1 MTTHPKPTR
10 IVEMVAALMVIA
22 TDSSGA
28 GEAGSVRLITLD
40 PGHFHAALFQKE
52 MLPQI
57 ARRVHVYAPL
67 GPDLLAHLNR
77 VNGFNSRA
85 ENPTNWEM
93 EVHAGPDYFP
103 RLLAERPGNVVV
115 VSGNSRGKIGR
126 LRELVGAGL
135 HVLAD
140 KPWIIEP
147 GEFSAL
153 EATLER
159 ARAGRVLAYDAMT
172 QRFEVSCILQKELVN
187 DPEVFGTCLAGTE
200 REPAVYMESVHFLKK
215 TVAGAPLQRPAWFF
229 DHRQQGEP
237 LADVGT
243 HLVDLVQW
251 TLSSERPLDPRR
263 DLKVL
268 AGSRTTIAL
277 TPEQFRGVT
286 GLATFPRDLADQV
299 RSDGRLEYVARN
311 SVNYTLRGVH
321 VKLDVVWDYEAPP
334 GGLDTELAIFRGSRS
349 RVEVRQGPE
358 EKFVPEV
365 FVVPNRAADRAEVE
379 AALRRRLERLP
390 ATLAGLTL
398 QSDGPRLRVAI
409 PAVHRISHEAHFA
422 LLVRRFLTY
431 RENPDLLPAWEDAF
445 MRAKYRVTT
454 EGVRLGRR
462 TPAPGKNT
470 AAR

>member
-1 MTTHPKPTR
+1 M
-10 IVEMVAALMVIA
+10 AFA
-22 TDSSGA
+22 TDSTGA
-28 GEAGSVRLITLD
+28 GETGSVRLITLD

-52 MLPQI
+52 MLPEI
-57 ARRVHVYAPL
+57 ARRVHIYAPL
-67 GPDLLAHLNR
+67 GPDLLAYLNR
-77 VNGFNSRA
+77 KNGFNSRA
-85 ENPTNWEM
+85 ENPTHWEM
-93 EVHAGPDYFP
+93 EVHAGPDFFS

-115 VSGNSRGKIGR
+115 VSGHSRGKIGR

-147 GEFSAL
+147 EEFPAL
-153 EATLER
+153 EETIER

-172 QRFEVSCILQKELVN
+172 QRFEVSCMLQKELVN
-187 DPEVFGTCLAGTE
+187 DPEVFGSCLAGSE

-215 TVAGAPLQRPAWFF
+215 LVAGAPLQRPAWFF

-251 TLSSERPLDPRR
+251 TLSSERPLDPHK
-263 DLKVL
+263 DLAVL
-268 AGSRTTIAL
+268 AGSRTAIAL
-277 TPEQFRGVT
+277 TPEQFRGIT
-286 GLATFPRDLADQV
+286 GLAVFPRDLAGQV
-299 RSDGRLEYVARN
+299 RPDGSLEYIARN
-311 SVNYTLRGVH
+311 SVSYTLRGVH

-334 GGLDTELAIFRGSRS
+334 GGLDSELAIFRGSQARI
-349 RVEVRQGPE
+349 EVRQGPE

-365 FVVPNRAADRAEVE
+365 FVVPNRAADRAAVE

-390 ATLAGLTL
+390 PALAGLTV
-398 QSDGPRLRVAI
+398 QRDGPRLRVAV

-422 LLVRRFLTY
+422 LLVRRFLAY
-431 RENPDLLPAWEDAF
+431 REKPDLLPAWEDAF

-454 EGVRLGRR
+454 EGVRLGRQAQ
-462 TPAPGKNT
+462 APGKAT